1 MKKVSG
7 KRLAPLGRAL
17 TRALPA
23 ALAVLAAGC
32 GGGGGGIDIAGV
44 SVPPPM
50 ALEAVSTRADLVS
63 NGDVLV
69 RATLPPPIDIGRATL
84 ALNGTTLEAP
94 FHAAPDGKG
103 WLALVKGLDLGT
115 NTLALRVGGHAA
127 QLEVT
132 NRPNGGP
139 IFSGPQ
145 IQPWT
150 CRPGAT
156 NALCDRP
163 TTYTYSYRA
172 VGSNTFQAYDP
183 ANPPAASTIQ
193 QVTTQSGVTVPYI
206 VRVESFNQNRSG
218 VSFATLFDPAKPWTP
233 WAPQPQWNKGVHVL
247 QGAGCGTSYFDQAA
261 GSPLNDYALRKGYVV
276 ATVAL
281 LHNTIN
287 CNQIVQAEAAIMAK
301 EHIAETYGLWDIIF
315 GMGSSGGAISQI
327 SDQNAYPGI
336 YDGIVLNHTFVDSDA
351 SRLHS
356 YDCKV
361 VYDYFAKP
369 GMLTYTDA
377 QKESIVGMLTGC
389 NTQVSTTRY
398 EVYNPSTGTSCDV
411 PQAQKFDPVTN
422 PTGVRCTLQDYQV
435 NQVGRR
441 PDGYANGRLDTEGV
455 QFGLKALLAGTI
467 TPAQFVEMNAN
478 IGGHDINFRRIAT
491 RTVADRPGL
500 KRYYQTG
507 ISNVAN
513 NLEETPILDQ
523 RLHATDFHQVFNV
536 VMTRARIVRAQGHH
550 DNHVV
555 WRSLATSE
563 PTYGNAAFDTMEA
576 WIRAIKAD
584 KRGVPQARKVV
595 DNKPALARDRCTNGT
610 GVELPLS
617 SCPRP
622 LELPRVLAGAQDTN
636 DGGKCQLKPL
646 NMADYGAVTFTPTQW
661 QVLQQTFPTG
671 VCDWA
676 KPLVDFTFTVP
687 WMTYDG
693 GEPKPL
699 PPEPKSVVRPGA

>member
-1 MKKVSG
+1 MKFSIRG
-7 KRLAPLGRAL
+7 ARASAPRLFHALPLGVAL
-17 TRALPA
+17 
-23 ALAVLAAGC
+23 LAAGC
-32 GGGGGGIDIAGV
+32 GGGGSGINLTV
-44 SVPPPM
+44 SPPPDL
-50 ALEAVSTRADLVS
+50 AVEAVSTRADLVS

-69 RATLPPPIDIGRATL
+69 RASVPAGTDITKATL
-84 ALNGTTLEAP
+84 SLNGTALEAP

-103 WLALVKGLDLGT
+103 WLALVKGLNLGS
-115 NTLALRVGGHAA
+115 NTLLLRAGENTA

-139 IFSGPQ
+139 VFSGPQ

-150 CRPGAT
+150 CRAGAT

-172 VGSNTFQAYDP
+172 VGGTTFQAYDP

-193 QVTTQSGVTVPYI
+193 QVTTQSGATVPYI

-218 VSFATLFDPAKPWTP
+218 VSFATLFDPAKTWTP
-233 WAPQPQWNKGVHVL
+233 WQPQAQWNKGVHVL

-261 GSPLNDYALRKGYVV
+261 GSPLNDNALRKGYIV

-369 GMLTYTDA
+369 GMLAYTDP
-377 QKESIVGMLTGC
+377 QKEAVVGMLTGC
-389 NTQVSTTRY
+389 NSQVNTTRY

-441 PDGYANGRLDTEGV
+441 PDGFANGRLDTEGV
-455 QFGLKALLAGTI
+455 QFGLKAVLSGAI

-491 RTVADRPGL
+491 RTVADRAGL
-500 KRYYQTG
+500 KRMYQTG

-513 NLEETPILDQ
+513 NLQETPILDQ

-536 VMTRARIVRAQGHH
+536 VMTRARLDRAQGHH

-555 WRSLATSE
+555 WRSLVTSE
-563 PTYGNAAFDTMEA
+563 PTYNTAAFDTMEA
-576 WIRAIKAD
+576 WIKAIKAD
-584 KRGVPQARKVV
+584 KRDVPQARKVV
-595 DNKPALARDRCTNGT
+595 DNKPEMARDRCTNGT
-610 GVELPLS
+610 GTELPLS
-617 SCPRP
+617 SCTRP
-622 LELPRVLAGAQDTN
+622 QELPRVLAGGPDTN
-636 DGGKCQLKPL
+636 EGGKCQLKPL
-646 NMADYGAVTFTPTQW
+646 NQADYPGVTFTPTQW
-661 QVLQQTFPTG
+661 QTLQQTFPTG

-676 KPLVDFTFTVP
+676 RPLVDFTFTTP
-687 WMTYDG
+687 WLIYDG
-693 GEPKPL
+693 TSYQELGAA
-699 PPEPKSVVRPGA
+699 PKSVVR